1 MKRRRLLYLK
11 AVAYDSLNQEIGEY
25 LEPFLDEKTDLE
37 VRSIPKGTSHMEYH
51 FYQAVNQQEILK
63 GILQAE
69 KDGFDACIIS
79 CFDDPSLYEG
89 REISRNMIVTAPG
102 EASAHLAATLG
113 NKFSVIV
120 GRKKWIPQME
130 ENIHKYGLGR
140 KLASFRS
147 LDLGVLEFHENEDKT
162 RRRMEEEIRK
172 AVEEDQAEV
181 IVLGCTMQVGFYRE
195 LQEEFQI
202 PVIDSMVAAVKYAE
216 YLVEM
221 REKAG
226 WTFSRAGL
234 YERPPVEEM
243 KAWELEK
250 VCDLEGLLYEEGE
263 RR

>member
-37 VRSIPKGTSHMEYH
+37 VRSISKGTSQMEYH
-51 FYQAVNQQEILK
+51 LYQAVNQQEILK

-181 IVLGCTMQVGFYRE
+181 IVLGCTMQFGFYRE
-195 LQEEFQI
+195 MQEKFHI

>member
-181 IVLGCTMQVGFYRE
+181 IVLGCTMQFGFYRE
-195 LQEEFQI
+195 MQVKFHI

-250 VCDLEGLLYEEGE
+250 VCNLEGLLYEEGE

>member
-37 VRSIPKGTSHMEYH
+37 VRSIPKGTSHQENGSGD
-51 FYQAVNQQEILK
+51 ACVQEILK

-120 GRKKWIPQME
+120 GRNKWIPQME

-181 IVLGCTMQVGFYRE
+181 IVLGCTMQFGFYRE
-195 LQEEFQI
+195 MQEKFHI

-250 VCDLEGLLYEEGE
+250 VCDLEGLLYEDGE

>member
-181 IVLGCTMQVGFYRE
+181 IVLGCTMQFGFYRE
-195 LQEEFQI
+195 RQEKFHI

-250 VCDLEGLLYEEGE
+250 VCNLEGLLYEEGE

>member
-181 IVLGCTMQVGFYRE
+181 IVLGCTMQFGFYRE
-195 LQEEFQI
+195 MQEKFRI